1 MPGTLGRKPNQR
13 GSALILLTLM
23 MCTVLIPIVGL
34 AIDGTILFLVKTKL
48 SAAVDAA
55 ALAGARSL
63 NIGLDL
69 PSQTATAQATIQSF
83 YSANFPTGFWGST
96 NATLSS
102 NIRQTGYKTRVVDV
116 TAYLDSPLYFMR
128 ILGQTTSRI
137 GAHGQATRRDVNVI
151 MVLDRSGSMAQA
163 GVCGTMVAAA
173 RSFVD
178 KFTNGRDRLGLVTF
192 MGGSNLDYAPSL
204 HFKSANPSLDSVLS
218 GLACGG
224 FTGSAEGLWLG
235 YQQLVNINE
244 PGALNLIVFFTDG
257 RPNGI
262 TADFPVKTAQD
273 TRYDSSAPSAL
284 VVMPPSSCS
293 SSATKLGFIARI
305 DPTAT
310 GFTMGVGNHQSGG
323 ISDTRQN
330 PISASGCMFPTD
342 PWQVREDIAYIPLT
356 DHWGNFTS
364 GYQPVDTYPSP
375 PYAGK
380 FRVDTPTAVSA
391 ASTNAADNAAYR
403 IRQNASLNPVI
414 YSIGLGGTSTEPI
427 DGDFLRRI
435 ANDPQSPIY
444 DSSKPAGFYVY
455 SPTAVQLDDAFT
467 KVAGEILR
475 LSQ

>member
-1 MPGTLGRKPNQR
+1 MPKSAPDKPAQR
-13 GSALILLTLM
+13 GAALILLTLM
-23 MCTVLIPIVGL
+23 VSTVLIPIVGL

-69 PSQTATAQATIQSF
+69 PSQTASAQSTIQSF
-83 YSANFPTGFWGST
+83 YVANFPGGFWGTTNST
-96 NATLSS
+96 LTSS
-102 NIRQTGYKTRVVDV
+102 ITQTGYKIRIVDV
-116 TAYLDSPLYFMR
+116 NAYVDSPLYFMR
-128 ILGQTTSRI
+128 ILGQTSSRI
-137 GAHGQATRRDVNVI
+137 LAHGQATRRDVNVI

-178 KFTNGRDRLGLVTF
+178 KFTNGRDRLGLITF
-192 MGGSNLDYAPSL
+192 MGSSNVDYAPSL
-204 HFKSANPSLDSVLS
+204 NFKSASPSLDSVLS
-218 GLACGG
+218 GLNCGG
-224 FTGSAEGLWLG
+224 FTGSAEGLWQG

-262 TADFPVKTAQD
+262 TADFPVKTAKD
-273 TRYDSSAPSAL
+273 TRYDSFATSSL
-284 VVMPPSSCS
+284 VLMPPSNCT

-310 GFTMGVGNHQSGG
+310 GYTFGVGNHQSGP
-323 ISDTRQN
+323 ISDTSQN
-330 PISASGCMFPTD
+330 PISAGGCIFPSD
-342 PWQVREDIAYIPLT
+342 GWEVREDIAFIPLT

-364 GYQPVDTYPSP
+364 GYKAVDTYPSA

-380 FRVDTPTAVSA
+380 FRVDTPTAISG

-427 DGDFLRRI
+427 DDDLLRRI
-435 ANDPQSPIY
+435 ANDRLSPIY
-444 DSSKPAGFYVY
+444 DSTKPAGFYVY